1 MCRYIDVMARPISKV
16 TRHSIL
22 QLIAY
27 LISFTMRTS
36 QVPSTVAGSLL
47 ALARVRLNLTQRELA
62 ARSGVAQSTI
72 ARIELGRVDPGF
84 ESVLRILASVGLE
97 PRIHLETLDNH
108 DQLLRERH
116 SRRSD
121 AERERVEERH
131 KANVAGFKYARVI
144 EKTNEPRTTSRSD
157 N

>member
-1 MCRYIDVMARPISKV
+1 MRISK
-16 TRHSIL
+16 
-22 QLIAY
+22 
-27 LISFTMRTS
+27 IS
-36 QVPSTVAGSLL
+36 STVAGSLL

-97 PRIHLETLDNH
+97 PRFHLETLDDH
-108 DQLLRERH
+108 DLLLLERH
-116 SRRSD
+116 AKRSD
-121 AERERVEERH
+121 GERQRVETRH
-131 KANVAGFKYARVI
+131 RANVAGFKNARVI
-144 EKTNEPRTTSRSD
+144 EKTNEQGSRGGSD